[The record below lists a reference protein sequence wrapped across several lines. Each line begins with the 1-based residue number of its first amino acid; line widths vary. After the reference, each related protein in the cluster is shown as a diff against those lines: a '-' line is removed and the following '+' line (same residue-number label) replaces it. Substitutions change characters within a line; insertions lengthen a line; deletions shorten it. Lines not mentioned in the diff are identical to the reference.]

1 MSIRK
6 VNTKML
12 DNILEQMIDTVG
24 RSKNDVF
31 EIGEQC
37 RNDYESITE
46 ELKVIRESVYKV
58 IKEGDELERKSRFA
72 RKRLSEVS
80 QHFQN
85 FSEEQVREAYE
96 KAHDLQMRLSLNRQT
111 ETRLRERRDD
121 LERRIR
127 NLEETIDRAEHLNSQ
142 ISVVLNYLS
151 SDLRQMG
158 AALEDAKERHDFGL
172 QIIEAQ
178 EEERKKLSREIHDG
192 PAQMLANVL
201 LRSDLIDRV
210 YRENGPMEALGEIK
224 DLKQM
229 VRSALYEVRRIIYDL
244 RPMALDD
251 LGLVPTLTKY
261 LSTIEEYHKS
271 TNIRFVNVGQE
282 KRLPPKYEV
291 ALFRLIQESVQNAL
305 KHSEA
310 TEIQVKLE
318 INKDKVTVIIKDN
331 GKGFD
336 TKQKKSGSF
345 GIMGMKERVEILD
358 GEMSI
363 DSKVGSG
370 TLILVQVPL
379 SA

>member
-24 RSKNDVF
+24 RSKSDVF

-37 RNDYESITE
+37 RQDYESITE
-46 ELKVIRESVYKV
+46 ELKVIRESVFRV
-58 IKEGDELERKSRFA
+58 IQEGDDLERKSRFA

-85 FSEEQVREAYE
+85 FSEAQVREAYE
-96 KAHDLQMRLSLNRQT
+96 QAHDLQMKLSLNRQT
-111 ETRLRERRDD
+111 EARLRERRDD
-121 LERRIR
+121 IERRIK
-127 NLEETIDRAEHLNSQ
+127 NLQDTIDRAEQLNSQ

-151 SDLRQMG
+151 SDLKQMG
-158 AALEDAKERHDFGL
+158 AALEDAKEKHDFGL

-210 YRENGPMEALGEIK
+210 YRESGPMAALGEIK
-224 DLKQM
+224 DLKTM

-271 TNIRFVNVGQE
+271 TSISFVNVGQV
-282 KRLPPKYEV
+282 KRLPSKYEV

-310 TEIQVKLE
+310 REIQVKLE
-318 INKDKVTVIIKDN
+318 ISKSKVTVIIKDN

-336 TKQKKSGSF
+336 TKKKKNGSF
-345 GIMGMKERVEILD
+345 GIMGMRERVELLE

-370 TLILVQVPL
+370 TVILVQVPL
-379 SA
+379 TA